1 MLNLVLFGP
10 PGAGKG
16 TQSSRLIE
24 KYNLMHLS
32 TGDILRME
40 IADETSLGL
49 EAKRRIDKGEL
60 VPDEVVISMITK
72 IIDKNRNVSG
82 FIFDGF
88 PRTVIQAAVLD
99 EILHR
104 RDMQINLMLS
114 LEVEEEELINRLLN
128 RGKKSNRTDDQD
140 VSIIEK
146 RLKVYKESTE
156 PVKQYYIE
164 KGKHKGICG
173 MKSEELVF
181 TEIIGILDSLNHN
194 NK

>member
-16 TQSSRLIE
+16 TQSARLIE

-40 IADETSLGL
+40 IADETALGL

-60 VPDEVVISMITK
+60 VPDEIVISMITK
-72 IIDKNRNVSG
+72 ILDRNRHVPG

-88 PRTVIQAAVLD
+88 PRTVVQAAVLD

-104 RDMQINLMLS
+104 RDMQIDLMLS

-146 RLKVYKESTE
+146 RLKVYRESTE
-156 PVKQYYIE
+156 PVKHYYIE
-164 KGKHKGICG
+164 KNKHIGVCG
-173 MKSEELVF
+173 MKSEEDVF
-181 TEIIGILDSLNHN
+181 KEVSAILDTHIHN
-194 NK
+194 G

>member
-16 TQSSRLIE
+16 TQSSHLIE

>member
-60 VPDEVVISMITK
+60 VPDEVVISMITN
-72 IIDKNRNVSG
+72 IIDRNKHVPG

-104 RDMQINLMLS
+104 RDMQIDLMLS
-114 LEVEEEELINRLLN
+114 LEVEETELIQRLLN
-128 RGKKSNRTDDQD
+128 RGKKSNRSDDQD
-140 VSIIEK
+140 VNVIQK
-146 RLKVYKESTE
+146 RLNVYKVSTE
-156 PVKQYYIE
+156 PVKHYYIS
-164 KGKHKGICG
+164 KGKHVGICG
-173 MKSEELVF
+173 MQSEEKVF
-181 TEIIGILDSLNHN
+181 EEISGILNGHN
-194 NK
+194 PQ